1 MTERQTH
8 RTKTVQVN
16 MEKSMNTKVA
26 RITTRLIISLLCLLT
41 ITGSVRPN
49 TVEKILSQ
57 GEIVVVTRNSP
68 TTYFEDNI
76 GATGYEFELAKAF
89 ADYLGVDLVI
99 KQADSLSDLYR
110 TIDRNEASFA
120 AAGLTVN
127 QEKDRWVHFSTPY
140 MQVSQQVIYRRGGE
154 RPKEVFDLVG
164 GKLVVT
170 SDSSHAHQLR
180 KIQGQQVPKLTWRES
195 SNFETVE
202 LLQMVSTGEVDFT
215 VVDSNEFEMLQAYY
229 PNLAIAFDLTGA
241 KPMAWAFP
249 QSRDRSLFR
258 VAESFFRDAQ
268 TNGLLLEVHER
279 FYGHLD
285 KLNYVGAKRFQRQ
298 TDKKLDKYDELFQ
311 QAADR
316 HNLDWRLLAAMSY
329 QESHW
334 NPRAKSFTGVRG
346 MMMLTRRTAKELG
359 VRNRLDP
366 KQSIDGGA
374 DYLVK
379 LHKRLP
385 ESIHEPDRTW
395 MALAAYNVGYGH
407 LTDARKLAKN
417 DGADNTRW
425 MDVKNYLPLLSQKRY
440 YKQTRHGYARGSEPV
455 SYVQNIRRYFDVLV
469 WNDNPDLDIALDS
482 IDMQLSANARIIPPL
497 L

>member
-1 MTERQTH
+1 
-8 RTKTVQVN
+8 
-16 MEKSMNTKVA
+16 MNTRIA
-26 RITTRLIISLLCLLT
+26 RITTRLLISLLCLLT

-49 TVEKILSQ
+49 TVEKIRSQ
-57 GEIVVVTRNSP
+57 GEIVVITRNSP
-68 TTYFEDNI
+68 TTYFEDNV

-89 ADYLGVDLVI
+89 ADYIGVDLVI
-99 KQADSLSDLYR
+99 KQADSLSDLYS
-110 TIDRNEASFA
+110 TIDRNDAAFA
-120 AAGLTVN
+120 AAGLTVS
-127 QEKDRWVHFSTPY
+127 QEKDKWVRFSTPY
-140 MQVSQQVIYRRGGE
+140 MQVSQQVIYRRGGMK
-154 RPKEVFDLVG
+154 PKEFFDLAKG
-164 GKLVVT
+164 QLVVT

-180 KIQGQQVPKLTWRES
+180 VMQNDQVPELTWSES
-195 SNFETVE
+195 PDFETVE
-202 LLQMVSTGEVDFT
+202 LLQMVAMGEVDFT

-229 PNLAIAFDLTGA
+229 PNLAVAFDLTGA
-241 KPMAWAFP
+241 QPLAWAFP
-249 QSRDRSLFR
+249 QSRDDSLFKL
-258 VAESFFRDAQ
+258 AQSFFRNAQ
-268 TNGLLLEVHER
+268 TNGLLLEVRER

-285 KLNYVGAKRFQRQ
+285 QLNYVGAKRFQKQ
-298 TDKKLDKYDELFQ
+298 TDKKLDKYDDLFQ

-379 LHKRLP
+379 LRKRLP
-385 ESIHEPDRTW
+385 ESISEPDRTW

-407 LTDARKLAKN
+407 LTDARKLAKK
-417 DGADNTRW
+417 DGGDNTRW

-469 WNDNPDLDIALDS
+469 WNDNPDLDLALES
-482 IDMQLSANARIIPPL
+482 ENLQLSANIRVIPPL

>member
-1 MTERQTH
+1 MKDTAHQNGA
-8 RTKTVQVN
+8 KLI
-16 MEKSMNTKVA
+16 MEVYMNTRIA
-26 RITTRLIISLLCLLT
+26 RITTRLLISLLCLLT

-49 TVEKILSQ
+49 TVEKIRSQ
-57 GEIVVVTRNSP
+57 GEIVVITRNSP
-68 TTYFEDNI
+68 TTYFEDNV

-89 ADYLGVDLVI
+89 ADYIGVDLVI
-99 KQADSLSDLYR
+99 KQADSLSDLYS
-110 TIDRNEASFA
+110 TIDRNDAAFA
-120 AAGLTVN
+120 AAGLTVS
-127 QEKDRWVHFSTPY
+127 QEKDKWVRFSTPY
-140 MQVSQQVIYRRGGE
+140 MQVSQQVIYRRGGMK
-154 RPKEVFDLVG
+154 PKEFFDLAKG
-164 GKLVVT
+164 QLVVT

-180 KIQGQQVPKLTWRES
+180 VMQNDQVPELTWSES
-195 SNFETVE
+195 PDFETVE
-202 LLQMVSTGEVDFT
+202 LLQMVAMGEVDFT

-229 PNLAIAFDLTGA
+229 PNLAVAFDLTGA
-241 KPMAWAFP
+241 QPLAWAFP
-249 QSRDRSLFR
+249 QSRDDSLFKL
-258 VAESFFRDAQ
+258 AQSFFRNAQ
-268 TNGLLLEVHER
+268 TNGLLLEVRER

-285 KLNYVGAKRFQRQ
+285 QLNYVGAKRFQKQ
-298 TDKKLDKYDELFQ
+298 TDKKLDKYDDLFQ

-346 MMMLTRRTAKELG
+346 MMMLTLRTAKELG

-379 LHKRLP
+379 LRKRLP
-385 ESIHEPDRTW
+385 ESISEPDRTW

-407 LTDARKLAKN
+407 LTDARKLAKK
-417 DGADNTRW
+417 DGGDNTRW

-469 WNDNPDLDIALDS
+469 WNDNPDLDLALES
-482 IDMQLSANARIIPPL
+482 ENLQLSANIRVIPPL

>member
-1 MTERQTH
+1 
-8 RTKTVQVN
+8 
-16 MEKSMNTKVA
+16 MNTRIA
-26 RITTRLIISLLCLLT
+26 RITTRLLISLLCLLT

-49 TVEKILSQ
+49 TVEKIRSQ
-57 GEIVVVTRNSP
+57 GEIVVITRNSP
-68 TTYFEDNI
+68 TTYFEDNV

-89 ADYLGVDLVI
+89 ADYIGVDLVI
-99 KQADSLSDLYR
+99 KQADSLSDLYS
-110 TIDRNEASFA
+110 TIDRNDAAFA
-120 AAGLTVN
+120 AAGLTVS
-127 QEKDRWVHFSTPY
+127 QEKDKWVRFSTPY
-140 MQVSQQVIYRRGGE
+140 MQVSQQVIYRRGGMK
-154 RPKEVFDLVG
+154 PKEFFDLAKG
-164 GKLVVT
+164 QLVVT

-180 KIQGQQVPKLTWRES
+180 VMQNDQVPELTWSES
-195 SNFETVE
+195 PDFETVE
-202 LLQMVSTGEVDFT
+202 LLQMVAMGEVDFT

-229 PNLAIAFDLTGA
+229 PNLAVAFDLTGA
-241 KPMAWAFP
+241 QPLAWAFP
-249 QSRDRSLFR
+249 QSRDDSLFKL
-258 VAESFFRDAQ
+258 AQSFFRNAQ
-268 TNGLLLEVHER
+268 TNGLLLEVRER

-285 KLNYVGAKRFQRQ
+285 QLNYVGAKRFQKQ
-298 TDKKLDKYDELFQ
+298 TDKKLDKYDDLFQ

-346 MMMLTRRTAKELG
+346 MMMLTLRTAKELG

-379 LHKRLP
+379 LRKRLP
-385 ESIHEPDRTW
+385 ESISEPDRTW

-407 LTDARKLAKN
+407 LTDARKLAKK
-417 DGADNTRW
+417 DGGDNTRW

-469 WNDNPDLDIALDS
+469 WNDNPDLDLALES
-482 IDMQLSANARIIPPL
+482 ENLQLSANIRVIPPL